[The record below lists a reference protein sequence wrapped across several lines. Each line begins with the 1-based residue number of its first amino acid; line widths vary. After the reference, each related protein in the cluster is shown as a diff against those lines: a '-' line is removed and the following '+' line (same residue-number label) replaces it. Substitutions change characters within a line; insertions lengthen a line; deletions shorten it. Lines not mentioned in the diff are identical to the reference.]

1 MQKEQETFYP
11 KSREEWRLWLEE
23 NHIIKPSVWLV
34 LFKKKS
40 NIPTISHEE
49 AIEEALCFG
58 WIDSIRKSIDEN
70 SSIQFLSKR
79 KPNSVWSKINKA
91 KVKHLI
97 EEGRM
102 AKAGYESI
110 EIAKQNGSWS
120 ILDTVEELIIPED
133 LETELRKYS
142 ASKDY
147 FLSVSKSLRKRIL
160 QWIILAKKAE
170 TRQKRIT
177 EIAQHA
183 AEKQVPVRFT
193 N

>member
-1 MQKEQETFYP
+1 
-11 KSREEWRLWLEE
+11 
-23 NHIIKPSVWLV
+23 
-34 LFKKKS
+34 
-40 NIPTISHEE
+40 
-49 AIEEALCFG
+49 
-58 WIDSIRKSIDEN
+58 
-70 SSIQFLSKR
+70 
-79 KPNSVWSKINKA
+79 
-91 KVKHLI
+91 
-97 EEGRM
+97 M

-147 FLSVSKSLRKRIL
+147 FLSLSKSLRKRIL